1 MVTMDDNLDWFTTT
15 RKLIEKKAIGQGLF
29 FHIRD
34 RIFFVRKPNNIQ
46 VLNVS

>member
-1 MVTMDDNLDWFTTT
+1 MVKMDDNLDWFTTT

-29 FHIRD
+29 FSYHRSY
-34 RIFFVRKPNNIQ
+34 IFGMKPKIIQ